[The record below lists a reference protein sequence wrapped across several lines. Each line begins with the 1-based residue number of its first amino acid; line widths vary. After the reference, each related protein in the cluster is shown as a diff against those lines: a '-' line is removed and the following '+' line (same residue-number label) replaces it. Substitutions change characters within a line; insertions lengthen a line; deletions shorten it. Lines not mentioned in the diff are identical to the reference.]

1 MIRFLMRDF
10 QVFQSEWSDI
20 MEELLVYAIYKKI
33 DRPSARK
40 AMKGVF
46 TAAVREHYLTYNG
59 GYPENPFSQ
68 TKPEIHTMMDGLFR
82 SAAEKSGLWDKK
94 ECCYVQRRI
103 LQ

>member
-33 DRPSARK
+33 DSTSARK

-59 GYPENPFSQ
+59 GYPENPVF
-68 TKPEIHTMMDGLFR
+68 TGKTGNTYNDGWFIPISGRKER
-82 SAAEKSGLWDKK
+82 SVG
-94 ECCYVQRRI
+94 
-103 LQ
+103 

>member
-33 DRPSARK
+33 DSTSERK

-46 TAAVREHYLTYNG
+46 TAAVGEHYLTYNG
-59 GYPENPFSQ
+59 GYPENPVF
-68 TKPEIHTMMDGLFR
+68 TDKTGNTYNDGWFIPISGRKER
-82 SAAEKSGLWDKK
+82 SVG
-94 ECCYVQRRI
+94 
-103 LQ
+103 

>member
-33 DRPSARK
+33 DSTSDRK

-46 TAAVREHYLTYNG
+46 TVAVREHYLTYN
-59 GYPENPFSQ
+59 
-68 TKPEIHTMMDGLFR
+68 
-82 SAAEKSGLWDKK
+82 
-94 ECCYVQRRI
+94 
-103 LQ
+103 